1 MMMMTRIPN
10 ALGGGYYGTSYP
22 SLALNARPK
31 ASASTTP
38 PAAPGLEPAS
48 AFALPALPTAGGEGT
63 PEAPLKPEAAAP
75 ATTPLLPH
83 AFEDINAVAQK
94 AGFLPVQAKEVLR
107 AYRLNQSLFVDV
119 KV

>member
-1 MMMMTRIPN
+1 MMMMMTRIPN
-10 ALGGGYYGTSYP
+10 ALGGGYYGNQP
-22 SLALNARPK
+22 LNTRPK
-31 ASASTTP
+31 APST
-38 PAAPGLEPAS
+38 PAAAATAPTAAT
-48 AFALPALPTAGGEGT
+48 AFALPSSGAMGPSASNAAVPKQALLT
-63 PEAPLKPEAAAP
+63 PEAAAP
-75 ATTPLLPH
+75 SLLPH

>member
-1 MMMMTRIPN
+1 MMMMMTRIPN
-10 ALGGGYYGTSYP
+10 ALGGGYYGNQP
-22 SLALNARPK
+22 LNTRPK
-31 ASASTTP
+31 APPT
-38 PAAPGLEPAS
+38 PAAAPTAAT
-48 AFALPALPTAGGEGT
+48 AFALPSSGAMGPSASNAAVPEQALLT
-63 PEAPLKPEAAAP
+63 PEAAAP
-75 ATTPLLPH
+75 SLLPH